1 MTFCCEISSDAI
13 VGELMFGFSKNA
25 LRGFF
30 KRANSDPR
38 FVKGFRSD
46 PVLPQESQKYWGGD
60 SDYPPP
66 PPPQA

>member
-30 KRANSDPR
+30 KRANSDTR

-60 SDYPPP
+60 SD
-66 PPPQA
+66 